1 MYEKSRKGVLKTN
14 LALNIHI
21 SSPPANLNLPI
32 VIKMKHVLPK
42 AVVDSRLRVHG
53 VAGLR
58 VADASIMP
66 NQVSGI

>member
-1 MYEKSRKGVLKTN
+1 MFKTN
-14 LALNIHI
+14 LPLNIHI
-21 SSPPANLNLPI
+21 SSPPANLTLPI
-32 VIKMKHVLPK
+32 LIEMKHVFPK